1 MESRAS
7 QVILRAANDSEA
19 SLLSTMKE
27 IFKIRADNPCAE
39 LYLVELICRAW
50 RQLSDVITEQE
61 EGRVEAKGDAQGT
74 AAVRERN
81 VKRMLAFIHAHYSE
95 PIGVDDIAQS
105 TAISRTECFRCFRSV
120 LNSTPTGYLTEHR
133 LSAAAMLLVSSNRT
147 VADIA
152 RSCGF
157 TSSSYFGKLF
167 RAHYGKTQEHT
178 EKIDF
183 CDKCPVHLLC
193 GSTCSRQ
200 AIIRRSR
207 AERPWAA
214 WRRQGN
220 EIAGE
225 LPAAHLIHHPVPLF
239 VESLGRTEMQEKA
252 GILLKKDV
260 AYCLRSGL
268 RDFFANYAILHL
280 THFQSSAKTHLLHKA
295 ECLPANLAL

>member
-1 MESRAS
+1 MINSGRLHFVKAVTPGAELAEFALPPAFFERFLERVAIQAVQPVVESRAS

-120 LNSTPTGYLTEHR
+120 LNSTPNRTPPVCCCNA
-133 LSAAAMLLVSSNRT
+133 SSKFKSNRSRHSQKLWIYQLKLLWKT
-147 VADIA
+147 IPCALRKNP
-152 RSCGF
+152 RSIPR
-157 TSSSYFGKLF
+157 K
-167 RAHYGKTQEHT
+167 
-178 EKIDF
+178 
-183 CDKCPVHLLC
+183 
-193 GSTCSRQ
+193 
-200 AIIRRSR
+200 
-207 AERPWAA
+207 
-214 WRRQGN
+214 
-220 EIAGE
+220 
-225 LPAAHLIHHPVPLF
+225 
-239 VESLGRTEMQEKA
+239 
-252 GILLKKDV
+252 
-260 AYCLRSGL
+260 
-268 RDFFANYAILHL
+268 
-280 THFQSSAKTHLLHKA
+280 
-295 ECLPANLAL
+295 